1 MLCCITA
8 TRYLK
13 EPGDWE
19 LSRTVRR
26 FETGFAG
33 LLCFAHDVLKGA
45 GVTESHVRI
54 FLNQMSV
61 GQKENIPL
69 YEQRMAEII
78 SHVTLEEIFLF
89 CSRIEVWNFLN
100 FQLLQDLA
108 DHFEVEQLKTRLQ
121 EHSTAVVAFKRSTKL
136 VDFLRIWAGRNS
148 LKTLPES
155 EPIFAKLKAF
165 KWKDYTLE
173 DVARHEQYLASEFRL
188 RQLVMRFSNAAEG
201 CVVLMWLVTKS
212 VAAEMKKI
220 MSSDEK
226 PCLDSLTIE
235 ELNIGGRT
243 FKVTKYD
250 KMERVTA
257 MEKFFERNCIHG
269 YHVYKE
275 VWAATVG
282 EALVCEREPQN
293 ASDRYAVAVK
303 KELSQYIYLESCR
316 GCVHYFID
324 GKVHSHKCERRAR
337 ACGMAQLFVVEK
349 FAVEKR
355 LIIVALCDNEN
366 CSTTKISRFTV
377 YAIFMYKI
385 ELYYR
390 SHQAMTVSTNIAST
404 NWKCSGLTELKSTF
418 SGSSHFTVSWRA
430 VYKVE

>member
-33 LLCFAHDVLKGA
+33 LLCFAHDVLKGD

-201 CVVLMWLVTKS
+201 CVVLMWLVSKS

-220 MSSDEK
+220 MSGEEK
-226 PCLDSLTIE
+226 PAFDGMTIE
-235 ELNIGGRT
+235 ELYIGGRT
-243 FKVTKYD
+243 FKVLTTLLIALLFYAKH
-250 KMERVTA
+250 
-257 MEKFFERNCIHG
+257 FLFIF
-269 YHVYKE
+269 
-275 VWAATVG
+275 VG
-282 EALVCEREPQN
+282 
-293 ASDRYAVAVK
+293 D
-303 KELSQYIYLESCR
+303 I
-316 GCVHYFID
+316 
-324 GKVHSHKCERRAR
+324 
-337 ACGMAQLFVVEK
+337 
-349 FAVEKR
+349 R
-355 LIIVALCDNEN
+355 L
-366 CSTTKISRFTV
+366 
-377 YAIFMYKI
+377 
-385 ELYYR
+385 
-390 SHQAMTVSTNIAST
+390 
-404 NWKCSGLTELKSTF
+404 
-418 SGSSHFTVSWRA
+418 
-430 VYKVE
+430 